1 MMGLPIGFVVAA
13 VLMGIAGFAFWHK
26 MKIWS
31 VAIQGF
37 NLLFATLFA
46 IGLFEL
52 VANQLDNAMS
62 FMAYYNDMLS
72 FMVIFLLV
80 LAILMFVTS
89 MITKSDLWFSKKAD
103 AIAKWIALFVIF
115 GSFCGVGVFVFFQ
128 TMPEKPRE
136 TSAPFTMSVVD
147 FMSKGSLKPLIGSST
162 FDSKTFVSN
171 QLKRN
176 KEVFDQ
182 VYDGGS
188 EEGGSWKYGGE

>member
-1 MMGLPIGFVVAA
+1 MMGLPISFVVAA
-13 VLMGIAGFAFWHK
+13 VIMGIAGLAFWHK

-31 VAIQGF
+31 VSIQGF

-52 VANQLDNAMS
+52 VANQLDNAAS
-62 FMAYYNDMLS
+62 IMAYYNDMLA
-72 FMVIFLLV
+72 FMLVFLIV

-89 MITKSDLWFSKKAD
+89 MITKNDLWFSKKSD
-103 AIAKWIALFVIF
+103 SIAKWIALFIIF
-115 GSFCGVGVFVFFQ
+115 GSFCGTGVFVFFQ

-176 KEVFDQ
+176 KEVHTQ
-182 VYDGGS
+182 VVEDDGN
-188 EEGGSWKYGGE
+188 WKYGE

>member
-1 MMGLPIGFVVAA
+1 MMGLPISFVVAA
-13 VLMGIAGFAFWHK
+13 VIMGIAGLAFWHK

-62 FMAYYNDMLS
+62 AMAYYNDMLA
-72 FMVIFLLV
+72 FMLIFLIV

-89 MITKSDLWFSKKAD
+89 MITKNDLWFSKKSD
-103 AIAKWIALFVIF
+103 SIAKWIALFIIF
-115 GSFCGVGVFVFFQ
+115 GSFCGTGVFVFFQ

-176 KEVFDQ
+176 KEVHDQ
-182 VYDGGS
+182 VVND
-188 EEGGSWKYGGE
+188 EGNWKYGE

>member
-13 VLMGIAGFAFWHK
+13 FLMGIAGFAFWHK

-62 FMAYYNDMLS
+62 FSAYYNDMWA
-72 FMVIFLLV
+72 FMIVFALI

-89 MITKSDLWFSKKAD
+89 MITKADLWFSKKAD
-103 AIAKWIALFVIF
+103 SIAKWIALFVIF
-115 GSFCGVGVFVFFQ
+115 GSFCGTGVFVFFM
-128 TMPEKPRE
+128 TMPEEPRE
-136 TSAPFTMSVVD
+136 TAPPPTMAVVD

-162 FDSKTFVSN
+162 FDSKNFVAN

-176 KEVFDQ
+176 KEVFEQ
-182 VYDGGS
+182 VYNDGA
-188 EEGGSWKYGGE
+188 EEKGTWKYGGE

>member
-1 MMGLPIGFVVAA
+1 MMGLPISFVVAA
-13 VLMGIAGFAFWHK
+13 ALMGIAGLAFWHK

-62 FMAYYNDMLS
+62 FMAYYNDMLA
-72 FMVIFLLV
+72 FMVVFVLI
-80 LAILMFVTS
+80 LAILMFVTRR
-89 MITKSDLWFSKKAD
+89 ITKNDLWFSKKSD
-103 AIAKWIALFVIF
+103 TIAKWLALFVIF
-115 GSFCGVGVFVFFQ
+115 GSFCGTGVFVFFQ
-128 TMPEKPRE
+128 TMPEEPRQ

-147 FMSKGSLKPLIGSST
+147 FMSKGSLKPLVGSST
-162 FDSKTFVSN
+162 FDSKAFVSN

-176 KEVFDQ
+176 KEVFD
-182 VYDGGS
+182 
-188 EEGGSWKYGGE
+188 

>member
-1 MMGLPIGFVVAA
+1 MGLPISFVVAA
-13 VLMGIAGFAFWHK
+13 ALMGIAGLAFWHK

-31 VAIQGF
+31 VSIQGF

-62 FMAYYNDMLS
+62 VMAYYNDMLS
-72 FMVIFLLV
+72 FLVIFLLV

-89 MITKSDLWFSKKAD
+89 MITKADLWFSKKSD
-103 AIAKWIALFVIF
+103 AIAKWLALVVIF
-115 GSFCGVGVFVFFQ
+115 GGFCGTGVFVFFQ

-136 TSAPFTMSVVD
+136 TSAPFTMTIVEI
-147 FMSKGSLKPLIGSST
+147 MSKGALKPLIGSST
-162 FDSKTFVSN
+162 FDTTDFVKN

-176 KEVFDQ
+176 KEVHKQ
-182 VYDGGS
+182 VKDDDGN
-188 EEGGSWKYGGE
+188 WKYGE

>member
-1 MMGLPIGFVVAA
+1 MMGLPISFVVPA
-13 VLMGIAGFAFWHK
+13 VLMGIAGLAFWHK

-62 FMAYYNDMLS
+62 FMAYYNDMLA
-72 FMVIFLLV
+72 FAVIFVVV

-89 MITKSDLWFSKKAD
+89 MITKADLWFSKKSD
-103 AIAKWIALFVIF
+103 AIAKWLALFVIF
-115 GSFCGVGVFVFFQ
+115 GSFCGTGVFVFFM

-162 FDSKTFVSN
+162 FDSKGFVTN

-182 VYDGGS
+182 VYNDGA
-188 EEGGSWKYGGE
+188 EEAGSWKYGGE

>member
-1 MMGLPIGFVVAA
+1 MMGLPISFVVAA
-13 VLMGIAGFAFWHK
+13 VIMGIAGLAFWHK
-26 MKIWS
+26 MKVWS
-31 VAIQGF
+31 VSIQGF

-62 FMAYYNDMLS
+62 AMAYYNDMLA
-72 FMVIFLLV
+72 FMLIFVIV

-89 MITKSDLWFSKKAD
+89 MITKNDLWFSKKSD
-103 AIAKWIALFVIF
+103 SIAKWIALFIIF
-115 GSFCGVGVFVFFQ
+115 GSFCGTGVFVFFQ

-176 KEVFDQ
+176 KEVHDQ
-182 VYDGGS
+182 VVND
-188 EEGGSWKYGGE
+188 EGNWKYGE